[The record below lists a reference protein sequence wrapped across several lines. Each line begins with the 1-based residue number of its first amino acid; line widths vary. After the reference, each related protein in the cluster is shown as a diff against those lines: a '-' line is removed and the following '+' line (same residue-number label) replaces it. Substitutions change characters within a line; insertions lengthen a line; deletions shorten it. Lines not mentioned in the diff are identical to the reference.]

1 MDKNLDIIIKCLE
14 GINFPIERM
23 PKLNWAKR
31 ANKVILAVGGVGSK
45 DDIKNISCFDDNKKI
60 FGSRDI
66 ISLLNESW
74 GEKISRGSYDE
85 VRRSCVK
92 YLVEAGILLKN
103 PDDINRSTNSP
114 ASGYALSKEFKLL
127 ILAFNTKNWEKHR
140 KNFLEVNGDLRE
152 KFSNP
157 NSQKKINININSK
170 ILNFTPGAHNELQ
183 KIIIEEFL
191 TRFSKGLE
199 LIYVGDS
206 NNRKLHLDSELA
218 NQLGIF
224 ELNHEQ
230 LPDVISYDRKN
241 NWLFFVEA
249 VASSGH
255 ISELR
260 KLELDKLLI
269 DCKVP
274 VVMVSAFFDRN
285 TMRKFLPDI
294 AWETEVWI
302 ASDPSHLI
310 HFNGDKFLGP
320 YLKKP

>member
-1 MDKNLDIIIKCLE
+1 MYKNLEIISKCLD

-31 ANKVILAVGGVGSK
+31 ASKVILAVGGVGSK
-45 DDIKNISCFDDNKKI
+45 DDIKNISCYDDNRKI

-66 ISLLNESW
+66 ISLLNENW
-74 GEKISRGSYDE
+74 GENISRGSYDE

-92 YLVEAGILLKN
+92 YLVEAGILWKN

-114 ASGYALSKEFKLL
+114 ASGYALSKGFKLL
-127 ILAFNTKNWEKHR
+127 VLAYNTKNWDKLR
-140 KNFLEVNGDLRE
+140 KNFLEINGDLRE

-157 NSQKKINININSK
+157 NTQKKIIINIDEK
-170 ILNFTPGAHNELQ
+170 ILSFTPGAHNALQ

-191 TRFSKGLE
+191 PRFSKGSE

-206 NNRKLHLDSELA
+206 NNRKLHLDSKLA

-230 LPDVISYDRKN
+230 LPDVISYDRDN
-241 NWLFFVEA
+241 NWLFFIEA

-260 KLELDKLLI
+260 KLELDKLLF

-274 VVMVSAFFDRN
+274 VVMVSAFFDRK
-285 TMRKFLPDI
+285 TMKKFLSDI

-302 ASDPSHLI
+302 ASDPSHLV
-310 HFNGDKFLGP
+310 HFNGNKFLGP
-320 YLKKP
+320 YIKKS